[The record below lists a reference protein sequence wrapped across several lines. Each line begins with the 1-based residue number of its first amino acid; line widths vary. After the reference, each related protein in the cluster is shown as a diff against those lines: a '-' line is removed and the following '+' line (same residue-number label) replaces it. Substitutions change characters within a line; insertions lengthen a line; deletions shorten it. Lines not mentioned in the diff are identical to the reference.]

1 VTRAGTIALLAL
13 LAACEKRGGAPAAG
27 EGGGERP
34 PGRFDTVE
42 AKARKAV
49 TLEEL
54 CDVRGAPGAGAKLA
68 LPPLVGGSAPPAGT
82 WRWIN
87 LWATWCAPCVEEMP
101 TLVRWRAALAEA
113 GTPLEL
119 AFVSVDEDAAA
130 LAGFRAAHP
139 ELPAGPR
146 LADPAGLPALLAAVG
161 IDAAAPIP
169 VHIVVGPDDRV
180 RCVRAGALREADLEA
195 AKGLLR

>member
-1 VTRAGTIALLAL
+1 VTRIGAIALVVA
-13 LAACEKRGGAPAAG
+13 LAACEKGGGAPAGG
-27 EGGGERP
+27 EGGGEP
-34 PGRFDTVE
+34 PGRFDTVA
-42 AKARKAV
+42 AKGKKPV

-54 CDVRGAPGAGAKLA
+54 CDVRGAPGAGAVLA
-68 LPPLVGGSAPPAGT
+68 LPPLEGGTPPPAGT

-101 TLVRWRAALAEA
+101 TLVRWRDALAKA

-130 LAGFRAAHP
+130 LAGFRAKHP

-146 LADPAGLPALLAAVG
+146 LVDPAGLPALLAAVG

-180 RCVRAGALREADLEA
+180 RCVRAGALREVDLAA